1 MNSPPIAAKS
11 LEFPME
17 LFEIASVLILC
28 RAAICLG
35 TLVKRTLRDEEDGE
49 AGRS

>member
-17 LFEIASVLILC
+17 LFEIAAVLILC
-28 RAAICLG
+28 RAAIFSQHFRE
-35 TLVKRTLRDEEDGE
+35 TNPARRGE
-49 AGRS
+49 RRRW